1 MAKKTTKKEE
11 IKTDELLD
19 KTPTTDQEE
28 VELKSLEEHA
38 PVVEEEIPS
47 DEAMIEFLNTHD
59 MENDRFP
66 AETPVWER
74 IEDISYQ
81 MSMLKSG
88 LDYFGVK
95 ISESILE
102 NIYLNKLDLVIKRIA

>member
-1 MAKKTTKKEE
+1 MAKKQQKKEE

-19 KTPTTDQEE
+19 KTPITEPELD
-28 VELKSLEEHA
+28 ELKSLEKHA
-38 PVVEEEIPS
+38 PTLEEETTP

-59 MENDRFP
+59 VENSRFP
-66 AETPVWER
+66 AQTPLWER
-74 IEDISYQ
+74 VEDISYQ

-88 LDYFGVK
+88 LDYFGVQ

-102 NIYLNKLDLVIKRIA
+102 SIYLSKLDLVIKRTP

>member
-1 MAKKTTKKEE
+1 MAKKATKKEE
-11 IKTDELLD
+11 IMLD

-38 PVVEEEIPS
+38 PITEEEIPS

-59 MENDRFP
+59 IENDRFP
-66 AETPVWER
+66 AATPLWER
-74 IEDISYQ
+74 VEDVSYQ

-88 LDYFGVK
+88 LDYFGVQ
-95 ISESILE
+95 ISESVLE
-102 NIYLNKLDLVIKRIA
+102 NLYLNKLDLIIKRIA